1 MNASVLV
8 GVSARS
14 PLAKGAWI
22 PSTADEV
29 CAEMRNAAFRAKA
42 DWRWGVGLLQS
53 HDENDTPVMNDRKR

>member
-42 DWRWGVGLLQS
+42 DRRWGLDCFS
-53 HDENDTPVMNDRKR
+53 VMTRMIRL